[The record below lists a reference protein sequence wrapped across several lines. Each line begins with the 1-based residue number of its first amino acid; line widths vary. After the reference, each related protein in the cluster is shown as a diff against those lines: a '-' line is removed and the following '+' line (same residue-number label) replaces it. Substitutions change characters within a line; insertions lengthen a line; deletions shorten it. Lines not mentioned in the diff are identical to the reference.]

1 MIKPIIAMLLLSIA
15 APSMAKVLTTKDNL
29 LSVTVSSDRV
39 YVRTPAEN
47 DVLTCLLRKTMES
60 PKWESGEPGKAMFY
74 ACSNGAVLSFKNY
87 TSRSH
92 NDMVFIFE
100 GDKLMYSD
108 DLDGKVQ

>member
-1 MIKPIIAMLLLSIA
+1 MIKKILLLSLLALA
-15 APSMAKVLTTKDNL
+15 APAMAKVLTTKDNL
-29 LSVTVSSDRV
+29 LSVTVSADRV

-47 DVLTCLLRKTMES
+47 DVLTCLLRKTMDS

-87 TSRSH
+87 GSRTK
-92 NDMVFIFE
+92 NDMIFIFE